1 MCRAEEERSSRM
13 REETIT
19 LREELNKLYLSRDLL
34 EQQRIESDGLLNM
47 IEKQKMDLEFEVE
60 RLNNE
65 KVDLNNTLD
74 KKCNSGEN
82 LEVEIKEL
90 RTNLIQLED
99 EKGKLILLSSEQ
111 NNDIASLKKEL
122 LAAEQ
127 LRLDLDSEKLSISE
141 KLKMIEIEKE
151 KVEQDLGA
159 LSRERGDL
167 SNQVTALTRKKEAMG
182 EEIMRTRQRL
192 EQANEMNN
200 RLNRTLEELVKE
212 SDEKGVLIEAQEK
225 ELQRLQEQLAALR
238 SEKESLEAVL
248 FDTNTTLEATEIK
261 KDQLEREFQD
271 LLVKQEGLRNQ
282 VARMNKDLEN
292 SQRRAQEMKV
302 QMTNAAATQEADF
315 LQKIAHLR
323 AMNEEN
329 VKKLNEEKEQI
340 RMALE
345 KRMNQALQALEG
357 NKDAGK
363 SNGFLEKILLTI
375 SLFSTEIQMLK
386 EQFEGLQMHL
396 DATVQQHEE
405 VLIRAE
411 NDKQQALMLAHRDK
425 QAVIEKLEAISR
437 ELKSEVENGERL
449 KREFLSRNE
458 KDRNII
464 ATLRED
470 ITKLKSKM
478 EENRIRAEEEHN
490 KYELQ
495 IAAIKEEREN
505 GIREIQELKVQLRL
519 TEDKSDSLN
528 NQLVE
533 TARKMREAENSGEM
547 LRKDLT
553 DTRRSL
559 ADSNIEKDKYAS
571 SNKELRDHIKR
582 VEGQRREQSRSMEEA
597 LAKITTVEESRNSL
611 ENDKIRL
618 STLLKETENNVAK
631 LTQEL
636 GGAQSCIQK
645 LQSHGCQKDNL
656 EKEMCARLNNEVE
669 EKERIQQELHN
680 LKKQI
685 HDLDANL
692 HATRQELGRARCEA
706 NQNDGRFHCRE
717 QELLGKIE
725 EGRGREKRFE
735 DQKHNL
741 EVCLADATQQIQELK
756 ARLGGAEGRVR

>member
-1 MCRAEEERSSRM
+1 MENLLDVLVRRAEEERSSRM

-34 EQQRIESDGLLNM
+34 EQQRIESDGLLTM

-60 RLNNE
+60 KLNND
-65 KVDLNNTLD
+65 KADLCNNLD
-74 KKCNSGEN
+74 KKCNSGES

-90 RTNLIQLED
+90 RANILQLEE
-99 EKGKLILLSSEQ
+99 EKVKLQTLTTEQ
-111 NNDIASLKKEL
+111 NNDISALKKEL

-127 LRLDLDSEKLSISE
+127 QRLDLESEKLSISE
-141 KLKMIEIEKE
+141 KLKIVEIEKE

-159 LSRERGDL
+159 LARERGDL
-167 SNQVTALTRKKEAMG
+167 SNQVTVLSRKKEAMG

-192 EQANEMNN
+192 EQANDMNA

-212 SDEKGVLIEAQEK
+212 GDEKSVLIDAQEK

-271 LLVKQEGLRNQ
+271 LLVKQESLRNQ

-315 LQKIAHLR
+315 LQKIAQLR
-323 AMNEEN
+323 ALNDEN
-329 VKKLNEEKEQI
+329 VKKLSEEKEQI

-345 KRMNQALQALEG
+345 KRMHQALAALEG
-357 NKDAGK
+357 SKDA
-363 SNGFLEKILLTI
+363 
-375 SLFSTEIQMLK
+375 EIQMLK

-396 DATVQQHEE
+396 DATIQQHEE

-425 QAVIEKLEAISR
+425 QAVIEKLEACAR
-437 ELKSEVENGERL
+437 ELKSESENVDRL
-449 KREFLSRNE
+449 KRELSSKIE

-464 ATLRED
+464 SALRED
-470 ITKLKSKM
+470 ITKVKSKM
-478 EENRIRAEEEHN
+478 EENRIRAEEEQN
-490 KYELQ
+490 KFDLQ
-495 IAAIKEEREN
+495 IACIKEEREN
-505 GIREIQELKVQLRL
+505 GLREVEELKVQLRL
-519 TEDKSDSLN
+519 TEDKCDSLN
-528 NQLVE
+528 NQLADTV
-533 TARKMREAENSGEM
+533 RKLREAETGGEM
-547 LRKDLT
+547 LRKELT
-553 DTRRSL
+553 DTRRNL
-559 ADSNIEKDKYAS
+559 ADSNIEKDKYAT
-571 SNKELRDHIKR
+571 SNKELRDHVKR
-582 VEGQRREQSRSMEEA
+582 VEGQRREQSRTMEDA
-597 LAKITTVEESRNSL
+597 LQKITTIEESRNTL
-611 ENDKIRL
+611 ENDKVRL
-618 STLLKETENNVAK
+618 TTLLKETENNVTK

-636 GGAQSCIQK
+636 GTAQTQIQK
-645 LQSHGCQKDNL
+645 LQCCASQKDNC
-656 EKEMCARLNNEVE
+656 EKEMHARLSNETE
-669 EKERIQQELHN
+669 EKERMAQELHS

-685 HDLDANL
+685 CDLDTNL
-692 HATRQELGRARCEA
+692 HAARQELGRVRCKA
-706 NQNDGRFHCRE
+706 NQDDGRFHCRE
-717 QELLGKIE
+717 QELIARIE
-725 EGRGREKRFE
+725 EGRGREKRLE